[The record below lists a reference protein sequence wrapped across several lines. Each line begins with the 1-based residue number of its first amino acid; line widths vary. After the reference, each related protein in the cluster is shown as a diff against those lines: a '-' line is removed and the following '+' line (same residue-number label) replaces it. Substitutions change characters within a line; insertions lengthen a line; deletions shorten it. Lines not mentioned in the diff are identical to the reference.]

1 MLRLPIAADSAF
13 DSAKVLSAQSFCLEG
28 TQHDILCKIGDWAED
43 PSGELIL
50 WLYSM
55 ASTGKSSIALT
66 VADALKHRRRL
77 TTGRDPPRTAFL
89 GASFFFKQV
98 DSTRN
103 DIQRFFTTI
112 AWSLAEVF
120 DDFKPLLAH
129 AVGDNLTIG
138 TKAPQQQL
146 QHLLVETLSILYGK
160 TFLPIRL
167 IVVVDALDE
176 CVGRS
181 QAKEL
186 ISLLALQLKDLQKVR
201 LRVLITSRREEHI
214 QQAFSQLEEGLH
226 RPVPL
231 EKIGRE

>member
-1 MLRLPIAADSAF
+1 MLRLPIAADAAF

-28 TQHDILCKIGDWAED
+28 TQHDILYKIGDWAED

-55 ASTGKSSIALT
+55 AGTGKSSIALT
-66 VADALKHRRRL
+66 VADALKHRRPL

-146 QHLLVETLSILYGK
+146 QHLLVETL
-160 TFLPIRL
+160 
-167 IVVVDALDE
+167 D
-176 CVGRS
+176 
-181 QAKEL
+181 
-186 ISLLALQLKDLQKVR
+186 
-201 LRVLITSRREEHI
+201 SRWQNIPSYTTNRGSGC
-214 QQAFSQLEEGLH
+214 F
-226 RPVPL
+226 R
-231 EKIGRE
+231 